1 MTIKEYLQKKYSKST
16 LNSNLYNI
24 KRFTDYY
31 QGGALRN
38 HPVDD
43 FSERASLSRGAEK
56 ATYKDVLKYIGHLR
70 KNYDLNP
77 KTLRHCLYGVKIYF
91 NYLLEI
97 GKRKD
102 HPCSELYLKDK
113 IDRQIQVDNLYS
125 SESLEQFFESYTIKR
140 KTYLLNR
147 NKIIISL
154 LIYQALKVNEITAL
168 EVENIDLDKGE
179 IFIKGQS
186 GITSKSPRKRTLPL
200 QAKQILLL
208 YNYLEKDRKKL
219 LKYNRKNPNACTE
232 RSRSNTRLILGQY
245 GQAIKPYGISQI
257 INENRNKN
265 ERIQPIKIRQ
275 SVIANLLKKEND
287 TRIVQVFAGHKR
299 ASTTVQY
306 KQSELEVLQNAVSQ
320 YHPIK

>member
-1 MTIKEYLQKKYSKST
+1 MKTLRKYLEEKYSKST

-31 QGGALRN
+31 
-38 HPVDD
+38 DK
-43 FSERASLSRGAEK
+43 RAET
-56 ATYKDVLKYIGHLR
+56 ATYQDILHYIEYLR
-70 KNYDLNP
+70 KNYDLHP

-113 IDRQIQVDNLYS
+113 VNKQIQVDNLYS
-125 SESLEQFFESYTIKR
+125 PETLENFFESYQIKR
-140 KTYLLNR
+140 KKHLEPR

-154 LIYQALKVNEITAL
+154 LIYQALTVNEIAEL
-168 EVENIDLDKGE
+168 EVENINLEKCE
-179 IFIKGQS
+179 IFIKGNSQ
-186 GITSKSPRKRTLPL
+186 ITSKSPKSRTLPL
-200 QAKQILLL
+200 QAKQVLLF
-208 YNYLEKDRKKL
+208 YKYLTEDRNHL
-219 LKYNRKNPNACTE
+219 LKYNRNNPNE
-232 RSRSNTRLILGQY
+232 TRFILGQY
-245 GQAIKPYGISQI
+245 GETIHPHSISKI
-257 INENRNKN
+257 INENRSESEK
-265 ERIQPIKIRQ
+265 IQPIKIRQ

-287 TRIVQVFAGHKR
+287 TRIVQVFSGHKR

-306 KQSELEVLQNAVSQ
+306 KQTELEQLQNAVNN

>member
-31 QGGALRN
+31 QN
-38 HPVDD
+38 K
-43 FSERASLSRGAEK
+43 AEK
-56 ATYKDVLKYIGHLR
+56 ATYKDVLKYIEHLR
-70 KNYDLNP
+70 KNYDLSP

-125 SESLEQFFESYTIKR
+125 SETLELFFESYKIKR
-140 KTYLLNR
+140 KTFLLNR

-154 LIYQALKVNEITAL
+154 LIYQGLTVNEIVDL
-168 EVENIDLDKGE
+168 EVENIDLKKGE

-186 GITSKSPRKRTLPL
+186 ATTSKSPRKRTLPL

-219 LKYNRKNPNACTE
+219 LKYNRKNPND
-232 RSRSNTRLILGQY
+232 TRLILGQY
-245 GQAIKPYGISQI
+245 GEAIKPHGISRI
-257 INENRNKN
+257 INENRKDN
-265 ERIQPIKIRQ
+265 EKIQPIKIRQ

-299 ASTTVQY
+299 ASTTMQY
-306 KQSELEVLQNAVSQ
+306 KQSELEALQNAVHNF
-320 YHPIK
+320 HPIN